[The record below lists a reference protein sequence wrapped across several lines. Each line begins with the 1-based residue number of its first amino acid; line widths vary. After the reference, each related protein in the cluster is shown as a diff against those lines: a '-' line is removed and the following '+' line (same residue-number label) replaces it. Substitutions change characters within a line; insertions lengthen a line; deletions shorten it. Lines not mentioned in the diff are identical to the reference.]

1 MTEPNASGS
10 TRSLAFR
17 RALFRVLPRLL
28 TLAAL
33 VLAAGL
39 ALLGPTTG
47 RAQTPPPADA
57 VFKLAASRA
66 DNGDLQLD
74 WTITGGNYLYRDKI
88 AVRDADGNTIA
99 VTTPPGEMKDDPNF
113 GPTEVYHERATAR
126 IAAAAL
132 NAAPGPL
139 ALTFQGCADAGICY
153 PPTRKTIDPVT
164 LAVGDG
170 GTGFG
175 LASAPKV
182 DFSAIETSETAAT
195 AATPARIP
203 APAVAEPVAAPASAG
218 DAAPLQA
225 ATGTGALLAGNP
237 AVMLAAFLGF
247 GLLLAL
253 TPCVFPMI
261 PILTGIIARSG
272 GTASARRGFA
282 LSLAYVLA
290 MAAAYGLLGV
300 VASWSGQN
308 LQAALQTPLALG
320 LMSLVLVALALSM
333 FGLYDLQAPAA
344 LSRFVPAGAG
354 GSLAGAA
361 VLGFGSALIVGP
373 CVTPPLAAALLYVSQ
388 TGDVLRGAGALFAL
402 GLGMGLP
409 LIAVGTFGAGIL
421 PRSGPWLAGVKA
433 LFGIVFLGLAIE
445 MAGRVLPGPLTLAL
459 WALLA
464 IGTGVAL
471 TAPRAGTLRPLLDH
485 PRRTIGFAALVYG
498 AVLIIGASAGAE
510 DPLRPLAF
518 LGGTAA
524 APAATPYQTATR
536 VASPAAFDSAIAAA
550 RDQGRPVLV
559 SFTADWCTVC
569 KSNERTV
576 LNAPEITARL
586 ARASI
591 VVADVTES
599 NAETDALM
607 RRFDVVGP
615 PTLLLIDPESG
626 REIDGTRSIGTIATA
641 AFEKTLR
648 AAGI

>member
-1 MTEPNASGS
+1 MSISKALGS
-10 TRSLAFR
+10 FRSPALR
-17 RALFRVLPRLL
+17 RAAFVAPLRLL
-28 TLAAL
+28 TFAAL
-33 VLAAGL
+33 LLAGAL
-39 ALLGPTTG
+39 ALFGPTT
-47 RAQTPPPADA
+47 ASAEMPPPADA
-57 VFKLAASRA
+57 VFKLAATRA
-66 DNGDLQLD
+66 DNGDLTLD

-88 AVRDADGNTIA
+88 ALSDADGNAIA

-113 GPTEVYHERATAR
+113 GPTEVYHDRATAR
-126 IAAAAL
+126 IAAAAIHT
-132 NAAPGPL
+132 AGPL
-139 ALTFQGCADAGICY
+139 ALTFQGCAEAGICY
-153 PPTRKTIDPVT
+153 PPTRKTIDLQT
-164 LAVGDG
+164 LAVRDG
-170 GTGFG
+170 GSGFG
-175 LASAPKV
+175 FSAPKV
-182 DFSAIETSETAAT
+182 DFAALDT
-195 AATPARIP
+195 GGASRPAATPASP
-203 APAVAEPVAAPASAG
+203 PVELASTN
-218 DAAPLQA
+218 A
-225 ATGTGALLAGNP
+225 ATPIAAAASSPSALLAGNP
-237 AVMLAAFLGF
+237 AMMLAAFLGF

-272 GTASARRGFA
+272 GEASARRGFA

-320 LMSLVLVALALSM
+320 LMSFVLVALALSM

-344 LSRFVPAGAG
+344 LSRLVPAGTG

-388 TGDVLRGAGALFAL
+388 TGDVARGAGALFAL

-421 PRSGPWLAGVKA
+421 PRSGPWLAQVKA

-445 MAGRVLPGPLTLAL
+445 MAGRVLPGSLTLAL

-471 TAPRAGTLRPLLDH
+471 TAPRGGGLRPLVDH
-485 PRRTIGFAALVYG
+485 PRRTVGFAALVYG

-518 LGGTAA
+518 LTQGTAA
-524 APAATPYQTATR
+524 PATTPYQAGTR
-536 VASPAAFDSAIAAA
+536 VSSPASFDSALAAA
-550 RDQGRPVLV
+550 REQGRPVFV

-576 LNAPEITARL
+576 LREPEIVARL
-586 ARASI
+586 ARAS
-591 VVADVTES
+591 VVLADVTET
-599 NAETDALM
+599 NPDTEALM

-615 PTLLLIDPESG
+615 PTLFLIDPDSG
-626 REIDGTRSIGTIATA
+626 HEIDGTRSIGTIATA

>member
-1 MTEPNASGS
+1 M
-10 TRSLAFR
+10 RLAT
-17 RALFRVLPRLL
+17 V
-28 TLAAL
+28 AAL
-33 VLAAGL
+33 LLAGFL
-39 ALLGPTTG
+39 ALLGPAPAKAG
-47 RAQTPPPADA
+47 MPPPADA
-57 VFKLAASRA
+57 VFQLEASRA
-66 DNGDLQLD
+66 DNGDLKLD
-74 WTITGGNYLYRDKI
+74 WTIIGGNYLYRDKI
-88 AVRDADGNTIA
+88 AVLDAGGNAIA
-99 VTTPPGEMKDDPNF
+99 VTTPAGEMKDDPNF
-113 GPTEVYHERATAR
+113 GPTEVYHERASAR

-132 NAAPGPL
+132 GAAGPL
-139 ALTFQGCADAGICY
+139 ALTYQGCADEGICY
-153 PPTRKTIDPVT
+153 PPTRKTIDPQT
-164 LAVGDG
+164 LAIRDTGS
-170 GTGFG
+170 GFG
-175 LASAPKV
+175 LSSPKI
-182 DFSAIETSETAAT
+182 DFAALDTGDTSTP

-203 APAVAEPVAAPASAG
+203 APEVAEPVAAPASAS
-218 DAAPLQA
+218 DAAPLPA
-225 ATGTGALLAGNP
+225 AAGAGTGALLAGNP
-237 AVMLAAFLGF
+237 VVMLAAFLGF

-333 FGLYDLQAPAA
+333 FGLFDLQAPAA
-344 LSRFVPAGAG
+344 LTRLIPAGTG

-388 TGDVLRGAGALFAL
+388 TGDVARGAGALFAL

-421 PRSGPWLAGVKA
+421 PRSGPWLGQVKA
-433 LFGIVFLGLAIE
+433 LFGVVFLGLAIE

-471 TAPRAGTLRPLLDH
+471 TASRGGSQRPLVDH

-498 AVLIIGASAGAE
+498 VVLIIGASAGSD

-518 LGGTAA
+518 LSGTAA
-524 APAATPYQTATR
+524 PTATPYQTATR
-536 VASPAAFDSAIAAA
+536 VASPAAFDSALSAA
-550 RDQGRPVLV
+550 RAQGRPVLV

-576 LNAPEITARL
+576 LRDPAISARL
-586 ARASI
+586 ERASI
-591 VVADVTES
+591 VVADVTET
-599 NAETDALM
+599 NAETEALM

-615 PTLLLIDPESG
+615 PTLLLIDPDSG